1 MIKGRAG
8 LLAASAG
15 MLIWSGTAAA
25 QASGQPAQGGA
36 APDASQQTA
45 REGDDQSENPQ
56 EIVITARKVAERLS
70 DAPVSVSV
78 VGSDAIAERGL
89 TSIDDFAKQAT
100 GISFS
105 QAFGRSTDR
114 PVIRGQSNVL
124 AGVQFGVETGAA
136 YFVDGIYYQG
146 DIQGFDPLSIE
157 RVEVI
162 KGPQSAL
169 YGRNTYAGAINYIT
183 KDPTSRLSLGGR
195 GRIAEHGET
204 ELAVSASGPIIGDAL
219 GFRIGARMY
228 RYDGEYTN
236 LLTGRK
242 VGDEKSDSVYATLV
256 ARPVPNLKIRTRA
269 ELRNDEDGPLA
280 LFLQGA
286 DLNNCRPGFRSLAF
300 RTASATQPL
309 VPSADPAQVNN
320 NNQYYCGAIEAR
332 PERLRLNTDP
342 VSVAGFGVRDGTAFD
357 GIENKQFFISNIVDY
372 DFGDSGW
379 VFSSLTGWRKNKNKF
394 GTDSDHSEA
403 FFFLFP
409 SPANAL
415 ATTEPAF
422 ANTSRKVQ
430 RDFSQEFRLTSPVDK
445 RVRGM
450 VGVYYYAQ
458 DLRSRD
464 ITFTAP
470 NGVPLGTDS
479 TSVSTIR
486 NRAAFGLL
494 AVDILEN
501 LTATGELRYAI
512 EQKTL
517 LDRVAATTQFCAGQ
531 RENVLLFQ
539 FRGTCLPNGE
549 WKAWT
554 PRLTVDYKPSEDTLI
569 YGTFAKGVKPGG
581 FNGTGGL
588 TALALTGEDL
598 TSYDQEKSTGGEI
611 GTKVALLDRRVNIGV
626 AFFRNKLTGVQLT
639 RSLPP
644 SVPGQTTTSVA
655 VNTGNARAQGV
666 ELELFARPARDLNLQ
681 LGYSLADAKFTKGCD
696 FDFFVLNSGG
706 LQPNFS
712 TANPSAAGLPLCDI
726 SGKRLP
732 LGSKH
737 MVNGAVDWEAPLT
750 AAVRLAANM
759 SFSWESKKYVQTD
772 NLVWVPSA
780 FLLNAR
786 LGIKTERFTVA
797 AFGRNLTDEDAPP
810 LATRWFD
817 YRYGNALRG
826 LPAPVGGIRYGTFD
840 GRPAVIDTGAPRAFF
855 APLRRGRTF
864 GVEVT
869 FNVR

>member
-1 MIKGRAG
+1 MVRARMR
-8 LLAASAG
+8 LLAATSVLLVLA
-15 MLIWSGTAAA
+15 TEAAA
-25 QASGQPAQGGA
+25 QESSRPLEGGA
-36 APDASQQTA
+36 TPDSAQQSDEA
-45 REGDDQSENPQ
+45 VDSENPQ
-56 EIVITARKVAERLS
+56 EIVVTARKKAERLS

-78 VGSDAIAERGL
+78 VGADQIAERGL

-146 DIQGFDPLSIE
+146 DIQGFDPLSLE

-183 KDPTSRLSLGGR
+183 RDPTRTFTVGGR
-195 GRIAEHGET
+195 GRLAEHGET
-204 ELAVSASGPIIGDAL
+204 ELAISASGPIFGESL
-219 GFRIGARMY
+219 GFRIGGRLF
-228 RYDGEYTN
+228 RYNGEYTN
-236 LLTGRK
+236 LLTGKK
-242 VGDEKSDSVYATLV
+242 VGDESSDSVYATIV
-256 ARPVPNLKIRTRA
+256 ARPSSDLKLRA
-269 ELRNDEDGPLA
+269 RVEVRNDEDGPLA
-280 LFLQGA
+280 LFLSGA
-286 DLNNCRPGFRSLAF
+286 DLNNCRPGFRSLLY

-309 VPSADPAQVNN
+309 VPTADPAQANN
-320 NNQYYCGAIEAR
+320 PNQYYCGAIQAR

-342 VSVAGFGVRDGTAFD
+342 LQTTGFGLRDGTAFD
-357 GIENKQFFISNIVDY
+357 GVVNRQVFLSNIADW
-372 DFGDSGW
+372 DIGGSGW
-379 VFSSLTGWRKNKNKF
+379 IVSSLTGWRKNINKF

-422 ANTSRKVQ
+422 ANSSRKRQ
-430 RDFSQEFRLTSPVDK
+430 KDFSQEVRLTSPVDK

-450 VGVYYYAQ
+450 IGAYYYSQ
-458 DLRSRD
+458 DLEGRD
-464 ITFTAP
+464 ITFSFP
-470 NGVPLGTDS
+470 GGVALGADN
-479 TSVSTIR
+479 TSVSSIR
-486 NRAAFGLL
+486 NRAVFAL
-494 AVDILEN
+494 AGFDILEN
-501 LTATGELRYAI
+501 LTVTGELRYAV
-512 EQKTL
+512 ERKTL
-517 LDRVAATTQFCAGQ
+517 LDRVSATTQFCAGE
-531 RENVLLFQ
+531 RGSAATFG
-539 FRGTCLPNGE
+539 FTGTCLGRGE

-554 PRLTVDYKPSEDTLI
+554 PRVTLDWKPNRDTLV
-569 YGTFAKGVKPGG
+569 YGTWARGVKPGG

-598 TSYDQEKSTGGEI
+598 TSYDQEKSSGGEI
-611 GTKVALLDRRVNIGV
+611 GTKVALFDRRVNLGL
-626 AFFRNKLTGVQLT
+626 ALFRNKLTNVQLT

-644 SVPGQTTTSVA
+644 SAPGQTTTSVA
-655 VNTGNARAQGV
+655 VNTGDARTQGL
-666 ELELFARPARDLNLQ
+666 ELELFARPMRDVNVQ

-696 FDFFVLNSGG
+696 FDYFVLNSGG

-712 TANPSAAGLPLCDI
+712 TANPTAAGLPLCDI

-737 MVNGAVDWEAPLT
+737 MLNGAVDWEAPLST
-750 AAVRLAANM
+750 ALRLAANM
-759 SFSWESKKYVQTD
+759 SFSWESKKYIQTD
-772 NLVWVPSA
+772 NLAWVPSA

-786 LGIKTERFTVA
+786 LGVKTDSFTIA
-797 AFGRNLTDEDAPP
+797 AFGRNLTDEEAPP

-817 YRYGNALRG
+817 YRYGNAARG
-826 LPAPVGGIRYGTFD
+826 LPAATVPGGPRFGTFD

-864 GVEVT
+864 GIEVT